1 MQNQITNQTSQNPNH
16 KKNILYLR
24 TLYVIPFKTMTEVLS
39 NVLTETTW
47 VIHGPDP
54 TKPDK
59 FVGLEIATAD
69 TSRTI
74 YIRVKLDA
82 KEFTE
87 YYCKYEKYEL
97 GISLHNLYK
106 LLKSVDKDDIL
117 SMYVEEND
125 KQNLI
130 MEIENQ
136 DKKSKTFYKLKLMD
150 LDHQPKKSKMQE
162 FDVKITMPSGEFHKL
177 FREMNII
184 AEYVEIKCTSKSIIF
199 TCKGDCAERSTIY
212 KSEEG
217 GLNISNENKKT
228 QNIVQ
233 GIYEIKNIVLFTKCA
248 SLCNDLEIYM
258 KNDFALTIKYTIATL
273 GTITIA
279 LSPIKEENIKNI
291 SYSYSDDEDDINV
304 IGNNTKKLQFDKDE

>member
-1 MQNQITNQTSQNPNH
+1 
-16 KKNILYLR
+16 
-24 TLYVIPFKTMTEVLS
+24 VIPFKTLTEVLS

-47 VIHGPDP
+47 VFTAPDP
-54 TKPDK
+54 NKPDK

-74 YIRVKLDA
+74 YIKVKLEA
-82 KEFTE
+82 KEFTD
-87 YYCKYEKYEL
+87 YFCKYEKFEM

-106 LLKSVDKDDIL
+106 LLKSVDKDDTL

-150 LDHQPKKSKMQE
+150 LDHQPKKSSKVE
-162 FDVKITMPSGEFHKL
+162 FDVRITMPSNEFHKL
-177 FREMNII
+177 FREMNNI
-184 AEYVEIKCTSKSIIF
+184 AEYVEIKCTSKNIIF

-217 GLNISNENKKT
+217 GLNISNENKKNH
-228 QNIVQ
+228 NIVQ

-258 KNDFALTIKYTIATL
+258 KNDFALTIIYTIATL
-273 GTITIA
+273 GKITIA

-291 SYSYSDDEDDINV
+291 SYSYSDDEDDVNV
-304 IGNNTKKLQFDKDE
+304 INNTISKLKFDDDEKD

>member
-1 MQNQITNQTSQNPNH
+1 MSNS
-16 KKNILYLR
+16 KKNILYFT
-24 TLYVIPFKTMTEVLS
+24 TLYVIPFKTLTEVLS

-47 VIHGPDP
+47 VFTAPDP
-54 TKPDK
+54 NKPDK

-74 YIRVKLDA
+74 YIKVKLEA
-82 KEFTE
+82 KEFTD
-87 YYCKYEKYEL
+87 YFCKYEKFEM

-106 LLKSVDKDDIL
+106 LLKSVDKDDTL

-150 LDHQPKKSKMQE
+150 LDHQPKKSSKVE
-162 FDVKITMPSGEFHKL
+162 FDVRITMPSNEFHKL
-177 FREMNII
+177 FREMNNI
-184 AEYVEIKCTSKSIIF
+184 AEYVEIKCTSKNIIF

-217 GLNISNENKKT
+217 GLNISNENKKNH
-228 QNIVQ
+228 NIVQ

-258 KNDFALTIKYTIATL
+258 KNDFALTIIYTIATL
-273 GTITIA
+273 GKITIA

-291 SYSYSDDEDDINV
+291 SYSYSDDEDDVNV
-304 IGNNTKKLQFDKDE
+304 INNTISKLKFDDDEKD

>member
-1 MQNQITNQTSQNPNH
+1 
-16 KKNILYLR
+16 L
-24 TLYVIPFKTMTEVLS
+24 TEVLS

-47 VIHGPDP
+47 VFTAPDP
-54 TKPDK
+54 NKPDK

-74 YIRVKLDA
+74 YIKVKLEA
-82 KEFTE
+82 KEFTD
-87 YYCKYEKYEL
+87 YFCKYEKFEM

-106 LLKSVDKDDIL
+106 LLKSVDKDDTL

-150 LDHQPKKSKMQE
+150 LDHQPKKSSKVE
-162 FDVKITMPSGEFHKL
+162 FDVRITMPSNEFHKL
-177 FREMNII
+177 FREMNNI
-184 AEYVEIKCTSKSIIF
+184 AEYVEIKCTSKNIIF

-217 GLNISNENKKT
+217 GLNISNENKKNH
-228 QNIVQ
+228 NIVQ

-258 KNDFALTIKYTIATL
+258 KNDFALTIIYTIATL
-273 GTITIA
+273 GKITIA

-291 SYSYSDDEDDINV
+291 SYSYSDDEDDVNV
-304 IGNNTKKLQFDKDE
+304 INNTISKLKFDDDEKD

>member
-1 MQNQITNQTSQNPNH
+1 MSNT

-24 TLYVIPFKTMTEVLS
+24 TLYVIPFKTLTEVLS

-47 VIHGPDP
+47 VFTGPDP
-54 TKPDK
+54 KNPNK

-74 YIRVKLDA
+74 FIRVKLAAND
-82 KEFTE
+82 FTE
-87 YYCKYEKYEL
+87 YFCKYDKLEL
-97 GISLHNLYK
+97 GISLPNLYK
-106 LLKSVDKDDIL
+106 LLKSVDKDDTL
-117 SMYVEEND
+117 SIYVEEND

-130 MEIENQ
+130 MEIENEE
-136 DKKSKTFYKLKLMD
+136 KKSKTFYKLKLMD
-150 LDHQPKKSKMQE
+150 LDHQYKKPNTVE
-162 FDVKITMPSGEFHKL
+162 FDIRIVMPSSEFHKL
-177 FREMNII
+177 CREMNNI
-184 AEYVEIKCTSKSIIF
+184 AEYVEIKCTNKNIIF

-217 GLNISNENKKT
+217 GINITNENKKN

-233 GIYEIKNIVLFTKCA
+233 GIYELKNIVLFTKCA
-248 SLCNDLEIYM
+248 SICNEIQIWM
-258 KNDFALTIKYTIATL
+258 KNDFALTIIYTIATL

-291 SYSYSDDEDDINV
+291 SYSYSDDENEIDTID
-304 IGNNTKKLQFDKDE
+304 TKPSS

>member
-1 MQNQITNQTSQNPNH
+1 MNNL

-24 TLYVIPFKTMTEVLS
+24 TLYVIPFKTLTEVLS

-47 VIHGPDP
+47 VFTAPDP
-54 TKPDK
+54 KNPDK
-59 FVGLEIATAD
+59 FAGLEIATAD

-74 YIRVKLDA
+74 YIKVKLEA
-82 KEFTE
+82 KEFTD
-87 YYCKYEKYEL
+87 YFCKYEKFEM

-150 LDHQPKKSKMQE
+150 LDHQPKKSAKVE
-162 FDVKITMPSGEFHKL
+162 FDIGITMPANEFHKL
-177 FREMNII
+177 FREMNNI
-184 AEYVEIKCTSKSIIF
+184 AEYVEIKCTSKNIIF

-217 GLNISNENKKT
+217 GLNISNQNKKN

-258 KNDFALTIKYTIATL
+258 KNDFALTVIYTIATL
-273 GTITIA
+273 GTITIS

-291 SYSYSDDEDDINV
+291 SYSYSDDEDEFNTFD
-304 IGNNTKKLQFDKDE
+304 NTKLKNEKENDNN